1 MRDLTK
7 EGNGTPDYDKYPE
20 FFCLQYWNKDVKAFD
35 GESQREVNK
44 RMTEAFW
51 EVVENNRNKK
61 SIICSHGTSISF
73 LLMNWCK
80 LLDVRQTFLRK
91 LEFKGKIVI
100 NRVFKSPEVFKVL
113 IDENNNVIDILNL
126 DFEDIK

>member
-1 MRDLTK
+1 M
-7 EGNGTPDYDKYPE
+7 
-20 FFCLQYWNKDVKAFD
+20 D

-80 LLDVRQTFLRK
+80 LLEVKETLLRK

-100 NRVFKSPEVFKVL
+100 NRVFRVPEVFKILV
-113 IDENNNVIDILNL
+113 DEENHVVDILNL
-126 DFEDIK
+126 EFEDIE

>member
-1 MRDLTK
+1 MKDLMK
-7 EGNGTPDYDKYPE
+7 GCIGTPDSDKYPD
-20 FFCLQYWNKDVKAFD
+20 FFCLQYWNKDIKAFN

-80 LLDVRQTFLRK
+80 LLDVKHTLLRK

-100 NRVFKSPEVFKVL
+100 NRVFKAPEVFKIL
-113 IDENNNVIDILNL
+113 IDDKNNIIDILNL
-126 DFEDIK
+126 DFEDI

>member
-1 MRDLTK
+1 MKDLMK
-7 EGNGTPDYDKYPE
+7 EWYGTPDYDKYPE
-20 FFCLQYWNKDVKAFD
+20 FLCLQYWNKDVKAFN

-51 EVVENNRNKK
+51 EVVENNRDKK

-80 LLDVRQTFLRK
+80 LLDVKQTLLRK

-100 NRVFKSPEVFKVL
+100 NRVFKSPEVFKIL
-113 IDENNNVIDILNL
+113 IDDKNNVIDILNL
-126 DFEDIK
+126 DFEDIE